1 MALHRGESEPL
12 SFGCTL
18 RLFRLQGLHT
28 ACGPGPSFEMSFAAA
43 YSQGLCSLEGLP
55 VWWELFLLT
64 EGDGAG
70 QTSSCLS

>member
-1 MALHRGESEPL
+1 MALHRGKSEPL
-12 SFGCTL
+12 SLGCTL
-18 RLFRLQGLHT
+18 GSFRLQGLHT
-28 ACGPGPSFEMSFAAA
+28 AGGPGPSFEMSFAAA
-43 YSQGLCSLEGLP
+43 HSQGLCSLEGLP